1 MKKHLAIIFI
11 LSLGCTKPEMNEI
24 DIPKE
29 CQLINITE
37 NEKSARTAILGK
49 WLWWNTAYNFRGV
62 QPYNETPKST
72 GKSLSYEFT
81 GDNIVINT
89 GDKKETKKFEIRN
102 NPLVMII
109 KEQTGEI
116 ISTGLLQIDPANNCL
131 RLVYSYNDA
140 GGDLS
145 FTKKD

>member
-1 MKKHLAIIFI
+1 MKKQLAIIFI
-11 LSLGCTKPEMNEI
+11 LSLGCTKPDMNEI
-24 DIPKE
+24 EILKE

-37 NEKSARTAILGK
+37 DEKKARTAILGK

-81 GDNIVINT
+81 VDNVIINT
-89 GDKKETKKFEIRN
+89 GDKKETKKFEIKN
-102 NPLVMII
+102 NPLVIII

-116 ISTGLLQIDPANNCL
+116 ISTGLLQIDPANNCM

-145 FTKKD
+145 FTKKN